1 MTSAARALI
10 LAVLAVLCLGVGSV
24 GAEYGDVVLNKHSE
38 LEQMRPVV
46 FSHWFHRIRYRC
58 STCHQEQGFKMRAG
72 ANDISMKDIMDGR
85 YCGMCHNGK
94 TAWGAER
101 CDLCHSGKPGLK
113 SGVYGAH
120 RTTGPGIW

>member
-1 MTSAARALI
+1 MTSAPRALI

-24 GAEYGDVVLNKHSE
+24 GAEYGDIVLNKHSE

-58 STCHQEQGFKMRAG
+58 SVCHQEQGFKMRAG

-85 YCGMCHNGK
+85 YCGMCHNGN

-120 RTTGPGIW
+120 RSTGPGIW